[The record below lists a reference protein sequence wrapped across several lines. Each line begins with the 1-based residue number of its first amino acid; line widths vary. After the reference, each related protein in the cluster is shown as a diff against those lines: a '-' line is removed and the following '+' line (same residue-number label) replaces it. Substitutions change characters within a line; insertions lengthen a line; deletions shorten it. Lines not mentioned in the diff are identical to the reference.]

1 MQEERTCITFTT
13 INIKNNLMAVTLLRS
28 GDDLMEKRVLTMKK
42 IFTLALV
49 TLMAG
54 SAWATEVTFDFTTS
68 SGVSAMGLTAPR
80 SDSKLFLTKDVA
92 VSIGEVS
99 LTPNT
104 DKICIY
110 NDDEGDMYLYLQSTA
125 TVGNQSFTISV
136 PEGKKIKT
144 IRFKYLTPSY
154 INRHEFDSGTFEDE
168 YVSSGN
174 RYAEYCNWSGDAQA
188 VKLTTTGNKIVAF
201 DSFVVN
207 YEEEPAQP
215 QDYYLT
221 GAFNNWGQNGN
232 ENIKFEA
239 NEDGDLAASVDLP
252 AGENNG
258 ENGFKVIAY
267 AEDGSTVW
275 YGGEDA
281 NNLHY
286 FEITDD
292 LLGGELSLKP
302 GDEFANLIVKEAGK
316 YDLILKEA
324 AASAASGAP
333 AKAPAAGLKLI
344 VTKAEEVTTA
354 VTDLSVDDIAG
365 VHYVNLAGQV
375 SAAPF
380 QGVNI
385 MVTTMKDGSKRAI
398 KVVK

>member
-13 INIKNNLMAVTLLRS
+13 INIKNNLMAVTFLRS
-28 GDDLMEKRVLTMKK
+28 GDDLTDKRVLTMKK

-54 SAWATEVTFDFTTS
+54 SAWATEVSFDFTTS

-125 TVGNQSFTISV
+125 AVGNQSFTISV

-215 QDYYLT
+215 QDYYL
-221 GAFNNWGQNGN
+221 
-232 ENIKFEA
+232 
-239 NEDGDLAASVDLP
+239 
-252 AGENNG
+252 
-258 ENGFKVIAY
+258 
-267 AEDGSTVW
+267 
-275 YGGEDA
+275 
-281 NNLHY
+281 
-286 FEITDD
+286 
-292 LLGGELSLKP
+292 
-302 GDEFANLIVKEAGK
+302 
-316 YDLILKEA
+316 
-324 AASAASGAP
+324 
-333 AKAPAAGLKLI
+333 
-344 VTKAEEVTTA
+344 
-354 VTDLSVDDIAG
+354 
-365 VHYVNLAGQV
+365 
-375 SAAPF
+375 
-380 QGVNI
+380 
-385 MVTTMKDGSKRAI
+385 
-398 KVVK
+398 

>member
-13 INIKNNLMAVTLLRS
+13 INIKNNLMAVTFLRS
-28 GDDLMEKRVLTMKK
+28 GDDLTDKRVLTMKK

-125 TVGNQSFTISV
+125 AVGNQSFTISV

-174 RYAEYCNWSGDAQA
+174 RSAEYCNWSGDAQA

-221 GAFNNWGQNGN
+221 GAFNNWGQDGN

-239 NEDGDLAASVDLP
+239 NEDGELAASVDLP
-252 AGENNG
+252 AGDNDG

-281 NNLHY
+281 NNVHY

-292 LLGGELSLKP
+292 LLGGELSLFP
-302 GDEFANLIVKEAGK
+302 GDGYANLIVKEAGK

-324 AASAASGAP
+324 EASAASGAP

-344 VTKAEEVTTA
+344 VKKSEEVPTA

-398 KVVK
+398 KLVK